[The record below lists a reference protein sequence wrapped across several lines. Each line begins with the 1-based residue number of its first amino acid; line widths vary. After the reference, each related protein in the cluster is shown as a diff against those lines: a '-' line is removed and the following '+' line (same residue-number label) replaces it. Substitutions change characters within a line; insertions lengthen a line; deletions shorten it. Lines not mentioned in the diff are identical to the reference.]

1 MNDGVVR
8 ADLPHEVI
16 EGDYGPRDVER
27 RIKHIRKVATKR
39 IRLPR
44 VEHSSAFFV
53 AHRSTWLQSQWVST
67 QSRQTRA
74 SVKGSYIRDTDPVT
88 CPVVVDVE

>member
-1 MNDGVVR
+1 MAR

-27 RIKHIRKVATKR
+27 GVKHIRKVVTKR

-44 VEHSSAFFV
+44 VEHGTAFLV
-53 AHRSTWLQSQWVST
+53 VHRSTWL
-67 QSRQTRA
+67 
-74 SVKGSYIRDTDPVT
+74 
-88 CPVVVDVE
+88 